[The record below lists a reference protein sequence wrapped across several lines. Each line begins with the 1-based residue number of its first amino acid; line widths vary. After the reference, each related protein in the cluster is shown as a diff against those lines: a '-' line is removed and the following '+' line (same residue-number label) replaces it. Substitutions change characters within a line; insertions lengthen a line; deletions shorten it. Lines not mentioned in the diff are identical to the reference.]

1 MTLAYA
7 LSGPS
12 IFSSRL
18 AGAESTE
25 ELLRAFSSRDTDSD
39 GLPDWQESLYGTDPD
54 NAHSFS
60 LEVTDGEAVAQGLL
74 EPKFRTD
81 LSGLAGDPNVP
92 GVDADANTV
101 TGVFARDLFTNY
113 MNTRSGVPPTPEE
126 IDTFM
131 QDALADLAAK
141 QRAVKAYS
149 LGNVRVSGSGPEAL
163 RVYAGAAEQAFSKNT
178 VNTDENELFY
188 FTEAVQKGDE
198 GAMNQVRAIARAYKN
213 IAAALIQVSV
223 PNEAQTAHLNFA
235 NALAYMGVVVE
246 NMSNVES
253 DPLRGML
260 GMSEY
265 RTAADGM
272 VRAYAEL
279 NTLFAGNGVS
289 IGQGTSGY
297 FFVKGAKDAAAVVP
311 SL

>member
-12 IFSSRL
+12 IFSSKL

-60 LEVTDGEAVAQGLL
+60 LEMTDGEASSQGLL

-81 LSGLAGDPNVP
+81 LSGLAGEVTVP

-101 TGVFARDLFTNY
+101 TGAFARDLFTNY
-113 MNTRSGVPPTPEE
+113 MNSRSGVPPTAEE
-126 IDTFM
+126 IDAFM

-149 LGNVRVSGSGPEAL
+149 LGSVRVSGSGQEAL
-163 RVYAGAAEQAFSKNT
+163 RAYAIAAEEAFTQNT
-178 VNTDENELFY
+178 VDTDQNELFY

-198 GAMNQVRAIARAYKN
+198 GAMNQVRAISRAYTN
-213 IAAALIQVSV
+213 IAAALIQISV
-223 PNEAQTAHLNFA
+223 PNEAQSAHLNFV
-235 NALAYMGVVVE
+235 NAIAYMGTVVE
-246 NMSNVES
+246 NMTSVEN

-265 RTAADGM
+265 KSAADQM

-279 NTLFAGNGVS
+279 NTLFSGNGIS
-289 IGQGTSGY
+289 IGQGATGY
-297 FFVKGAKDAAAVVP
+297 FFVKGAKDAAAAVP